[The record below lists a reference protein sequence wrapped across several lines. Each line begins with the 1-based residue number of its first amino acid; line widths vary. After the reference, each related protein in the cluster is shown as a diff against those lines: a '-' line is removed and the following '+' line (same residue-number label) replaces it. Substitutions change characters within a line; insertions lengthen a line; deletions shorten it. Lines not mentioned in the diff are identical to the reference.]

1 MSTFG
6 SKNPTITQCD
16 PLTICRPSG
25 ASLDECMNKPSK
37 KEDSMI
43 DTLLLQNMTQMYA
56 NTPDLKKVTDAT
68 KKMMVDKIPY
78 EEKKT
83 ICDCI
88 NVLSDKRSEEEKA
101 LRNSICGLLITN
113 TINIVAAQSRLE

>member
-16 PLTICRPSG
+16 PLTICRPTG
-25 ASLDECMNKPSK
+25 ASLDGCMNKPSK

-56 NTPDLKKVTDAT
+56 NHPDLNVTNAT
-68 KKMMVDKIPY
+68 KKKMVDNISRDEKIS
-78 EEKKT
+78 
-83 ICDCI
+83 ICNCI
-88 NVLSDKRSEEEKA
+88 NVLSDQRSEEEKA

-113 TINIVAAQSRLE
+113 TINMAAAKS